1 MFDWDYSM
9 YLKELCPYINPR
21 EYKTWRGTG
30 LAFEYR
36 LTENKIPNRTF
47 ASYIPGYNV
56 RNLITQLLLRE
67 NQRIRSLLEAFGEI
81 LSSRPT
87 SPSE

>member
-56 RNLITQLLLRE
+56 RNISKLTCLLRE
-67 NQRIRSLLEAFGEI
+67 NQRTKYLLEASGEI
-81 LSSRPT
+81 
-87 SPSE
+87 